1 MYADDL
7 ILLSESKDG
16 LQSCLNK
23 LDQYTKQWDL
33 KLNLK
38 KTKIMIFQST
48 GRRIPTSFTFGENVV
63 QTATEYKYLGTVI
76 TNTGSFKLNEIKLKQ
91 KGLRASF
98 IITKNIGPYAKP
110 STSIRIFEKIIE
122 PILLHN
128 SEISGAYFPNSWN
141 YEKFVEKNGTL
152 GKN

>member
-1 MYADDL
+1 
-7 ILLSESKDG
+7 
-16 LQSCLNK
+16 
-23 LDQYTKQWDL
+23 
-33 KLNLK
+33 
-38 KTKIMIFQST
+38 MIFQST

-122 PILLHN
+122 PTVFFYITQKSVEH
-128 SEISGAYFPNSWN
+128 ISLTRGIM
-141 YEKFVEKNGTL
+141 KNL
-152 GKN
+152 